1 MVSAFE
7 STLAHTPNSNCPV
20 HMLCRAKPAKPLPI
34 PTMPQSDIFV
44 REATPVD
51 VEAIRT
57 VNRAAFG
64 QDDEGELIDRLRDDG
79 DALVEFVAITAGT
92 IVGHI
97 LFSPLAVD
105 DGGGKAIP
113 AAALAP
119 VAVLPSHQRAGVGS
133 ALIRHGLEACRARGV
148 ATVIVLGHPDY
159 YPRFGF
165 SADAASHL
173 SAPFSGP
180 AFMALE
186 LAPGALRHARSVRY
200 AAAFGL

>member
-1 MVSAFE
+1 M
-7 STLAHTPNSNCPV
+7 HQ
-20 HMLCRAKPAKPLPI
+20 PA
-34 PTMPQSDIFV
+34 DILV
-44 REATPVD
+44 RQATPAD
-51 VEAIRT
+51 IEAIRT

-64 QDDEGELIDRLRDDG
+64 QDDEGELVDRLRGDG
-79 DALVEFVAITAGT
+79 EALVELVAIAAGT

-105 DGGGKAIP
+105 DRDGTAIP

-119 VAVLPSHQRAGVGS
+119 VAVLPRHQRGGVGS

-148 ATVIVLGHPDY
+148 SAVIVLGHPDY

-165 SADAASHL
+165 SAAAASHL

-186 LAPGALRHARSVRY
+186 LAPGALRHAQSVRY
-200 AAAFGL
+200 AAAFRL